1 MLRPTLLPIVMMPRM
16 PSHAFRSPI
25 AKVLAAALLVLSAA
39 AAVATAQEGGR
50 IDERGTRLLAEGA
63 GDRLCLT
70 LAEPRGRPMRRCLL
84 PARPGTV
91 RVSMNEACSYGTRL
105 FGIAP
110 AGTRQVN
117 LSGITD
123 GRGGTVTIKLRALRI
138 PTRVHPGGGAAFIV
152 RRSLAGGPLT
162 LTAYDADRRVIAQR
176 ALGPIPA
183 PYCIEPKTAVPA
195 TPR

>member
-1 MLRPTLLPIVMMPRM
+1 MPNQ
-16 PSHAFRSPI
+16 AFR
-25 AKVLAAALLVLSAA
+25 AVLIGLLIAA
-39 AAVATAQEGGR
+39 AAATTSAAQDGGR
-50 IDERGTRLLAEGA
+50 IDERGSRLLAEGA
-63 GDRLCLT
+63 GDRVCLT

-91 RVSMNEACSYGTRL
+91 RVSMNEACSYGTRM

-117 LSGITD
+117 LSGIGD
-123 GRGGTVTIKLRALRI
+123 GKGGTVTIKLRALRI
-138 PTRVHPGGGAAFIV
+138 PTRVHPGGGAAFVV

-176 ALGPIPA
+176 PLGPFPA
-183 PYCIEPKTAVPA
+183 PYCVKLKTAVPA
-195 TPR
+195 APR